1 MNGRNIDQDNGT
13 PPENA
18 GGGTNYRKN
27 RVSEDC
33 KRLSSA
39 SGDEMMSREE
49 YCYRRNLSVGF
60 WLAIVIA
67 IINIYWMFDA
77 GYKGA
82 YGPLR
87 FVAFAVGGMMS
98 VSSIM
103 VIVAAR
109 TKLNRNIKLHKRLQL
124 YYQITTVIEAAL
136 FAMVRGQTIV
146 SIGGAE
152 NELYRYT
159 GVSIMTLN
167 LFTITFYPLPKARDA
182 AIVLTLMFASGIVP
196 EFVGGG
202 AAYDIASQVVIR
214 LMVAAVYMLARRDA
228 LRMADNYREITATH
242 RKLAELAYRD
252 GLTGLYNFRAMTRY
266 LRFARKEPQ
275 IETVGVIIVDVDEF
289 KNYNDRYSHSA
300 GNIALC
306 RISER
311 LGEILNGQ
319 GLELFRYGG
328 EEFVIFTDNFT
339 EKELL
344 DLACEIRASV
354 VDLDIEHDGTDRGVL
369 TITCG
374 VAMEP
379 GSELDDKDFVV
390 RADRQLYLG
399 KGNGRNCVVYEG
411 RLYAEGE

>member
-1 MNGRNIDQDNGT
+1 
-13 PPENA
+13 
-18 GGGTNYRKN
+18 
-27 RVSEDC
+27 
-33 KRLSSA
+33 
-39 SGDEMMSREE
+39 
-49 YCYRRNLSVGF
+49 
-60 WLAIVIA
+60 
-67 IINIYWMFDA
+67 
-77 GYKGA
+77 
-82 YGPLR
+82 
-87 FVAFAVGGMMS
+87 
-98 VSSIM
+98 
-103 VIVAAR
+103 
-109 TKLNRNIKLHKRLQL
+109 
-124 YYQITTVIEAAL
+124 
-136 FAMVRGQTIV
+136 
-146 SIGGAE
+146 
-152 NELYRYT
+152 
-159 GVSIMTLN
+159 
-167 LFTITFYPLPKARDA
+167 
-182 AIVLTLMFASGIVP
+182 
-196 EFVGGG
+196 
-202 AAYDIASQVVIR
+202 
-214 LMVAAVYMLARRDA
+214 MVAAVYMLARRDA

-311 LGEILNGQ
+311 LGEILNGR

-411 RLYAEGE
+411 QLYAEGE

>member
-1 MNGRNIDQDNGT
+1 
-13 PPENA
+13 
-18 GGGTNYRKN
+18 
-27 RVSEDC
+27 
-33 KRLSSA
+33 
-39 SGDEMMSREE
+39 
-49 YCYRRNLSVGF
+49 
-60 WLAIVIA
+60 
-67 IINIYWMFDA
+67 MFDA

-87 FVAFAVGGMMS
+87 FVAFAVGGLMS
-98 VSSIM
+98 ASSIM
-103 VIVAAR
+103 VIVVAR

-252 GLTGLYNFRAMTRY
+252 GLTGLYNFCAMTRY

-311 LGEILNGQ
+311 MCEILNGR

>member
-1 MNGRNIDQDNGT
+1 MDGRNIDQDNGT
-13 PPENA
+13 PSENA

-67 IINIYWMFDA
+67 LINVYWMFDA

-87 FVAFAVGGMMS
+87 FVAFAVGGLMS
-98 VSSIM
+98 ASSIM
-103 VIVAAR
+103 VIVVAR
-109 TKLNRNIKLHKRLQL
+109 TKLSRNIKLHKWLQL

-182 AIVLTLMFASGIVP
+182 AIVLALMFASGIVP
-196 EFVGGG
+196 EFVAGG
-202 AAYDIASQVVIR
+202 AAYDITSQVVIR

-228 LRMADNYREITATH
+228 LRMADNYRELTATH
-242 RKLAELAYRD
+242 LKLTELAYRD

-311 LGEILNGQ
+311 MCEVLNGR

-354 VDLDIEHDGTDRGVL
+354 MALDIEHDGTDRGVL

-411 RLYAEGE
+411 QLYAQGE